1 MTDQQPT
8 QNKDLRKKL
17 QKREQRMLALLQ
29 EAQQAQAN
37 ALDRF
42 RRAEAR
48 LQTRTARL
56 ERAEER
62 LRLVRQQ
69 LEVLHAS
76 SPAVE
81 PPVASPTPYET
92 GDTMGSTP
100 EAPTTESDADRVK
113 EARAAAGATEENV
126 RRAAERAATV
136 AQEHPQSARAE
147 PAEIAKIEAEEESV
161 EAVAAV
167 TIAEIAA
174 ERAAEAEALAE
185 ASSAQTREARQRAQ
199 QAEAALGEVR
209 VAIRDGLLTGEEAE
223 TALQNAER
231 EVTRA
236 QALLADA
243 EAAEEQ
249 ALDTAM
255 NAEADAE
262 VAEGMAYAVVDR
274 AAPPSGEEQAGHEET
289 GQAQEVVEGESD
301 VTIKIPLVRP
311 QENS

>member
-29 EAQQAQAN
+29 EAQQVQAK

-48 LQTRTARL
+48 LQKRTARVQ
-56 ERAEER
+56 RAEER

-81 PPVASPTPYET
+81 PPVASPTPTET
-92 GDTMGSTP
+92 GDNRGSTP
-100 EAPTTESDADRVK
+100 EAPTTGTDADRVK
-113 EARAAAGATEENV
+113 EARAAANATEENV
-126 RRAAERAATV
+126 RWAAERAATV
-136 AQEHPQSARAE
+136 AQHPQSPREE
-147 PAEIAKIEAEEESV
+147 PAKIAKIEAEEESV

-167 TIAEIAA
+167 TIAEVAA

-223 TALQNAER
+223 TALQHAER
-231 EVTRA
+231 EVTHA

-262 VAEGMAYAVVDR
+262 VAEGMAYAAVDR
-274 AAPPSGEEQAGHEET
+274 AAPPSGEEQADHEET
-289 GQAQEVVEGESD
+289 GQAQEVVEVEPD
-301 VTIKIPLVRP
+301 VTIKIPRVHP